1 MWVLICAMKSVWEPP
16 CCVCYYTNCMYAVW
30 HNTGQ
35 TEYVWF
41 VCAMTVQH
49 ITNTQRLIFTG
60 ISNYQTYTNWTWKVG
75 IMSVAWILTILSRGT
90 RSTGI
95 EQRNG
100 AKSLES
106 QNRLILI
113 TLRYVSKT
121 FTVNH
126 LMYSVLPHSGG
137 YLDQLMCDLK

>member
-1 MWVLICAMKSVWEPP
+1 
-16 CCVCYYTNCMYAVW
+16 
-30 HNTGQ
+30 
-35 TEYVWF
+35 
-41 VCAMTVQH
+41 
-49 ITNTQRLIFTG
+49 
-60 ISNYQTYTNWTWKVG
+60 
-75 IMSVAWILTILSRGT
+75 MSVAWILTILSRGI

-121 FTVNH
+121 FTVDY
-126 LMYSVLPHSGG
+126 LMYSSLPHSGG
-137 YLDQLMCDLK
+137 YLDR